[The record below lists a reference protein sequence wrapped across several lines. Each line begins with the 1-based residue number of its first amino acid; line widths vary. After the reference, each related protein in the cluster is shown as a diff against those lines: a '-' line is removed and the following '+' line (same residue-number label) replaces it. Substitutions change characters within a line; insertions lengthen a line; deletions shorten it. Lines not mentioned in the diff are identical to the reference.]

1 MLHRNTLIAICA
13 IFCAVAVGVGL
24 FVANLSTQSGLITQ
38 QASTGPTSL
47 QTATE
52 PASVADVP
60 AAATE
65 PASVADV
72 PTAASEPAPTSAPIA
87 VPDPA
92 EPTATSRPAPTS
104 TPAAT
109 AAPISDAPAYIE
121 YTVQKG
127 DLLNSIAKKYNVT
140 TKDILAINQISNAD
154 SLTVGQVIRIPKVS
168 G

>member
-13 IFCAVAVGVGL
+13 IFCAVAVGAGL
-24 FVANLSTQSGLITQ
+24 FVANLSKQSGLIAQ
-38 QASTGPTSL
+38 QAGTDITSL
-47 QTATE
+47 PTATAGSE
-52 PASVADVP
+52 PTP
-60 AAATE
+60 I
-65 PASVADV
+65 ADV
-72 PTAASEPAPTSAPIA
+72 PTTASSPAPTSAPIA
-87 VPDPA
+87 VLDPA
-92 EPTATSRPAPTS
+92 EATATSRPTPTSAPT
-104 TPAAT
+104 AT
-109 AAPISDAPAYIE
+109 AAPISNAPTYIE